1 MRISDWS
8 SDVCSSDL
16 VDVDAGGAGRFRAVQ
31 VAQVDAVVGRQ
42 RTRQLAA
49 RVVAERADER
59 RARAGARAGHGL
71 VETLAAGPGGVAAAE
86 RLARPRQ
93 HGRGPDVVDV
103 ERADDDAPAHA
114 AAPAIVTAPAR
125 LRAAKRRVG
134 NEGVRTSI

>member
-59 RARAGARAGHGL
+59 RARAGARTGHGL
-71 VETLAAGPGGVAAAE
+71 VEALAARPGGIRSEE
-86 RLARPRQ
+86 R
-93 HGRGPDVVDV
+93 RGGKEWVSTCRSRRWPD
-103 ERADDDAPAHA
+103 HSKKKKS
-114 AAPAIVTAPAR
+114 T
-125 LRAAKRRVG
+125 K
-134 NEGVRTSI
+134 S